1 MLNLT
6 PHAIVIATANGD
18 ITIEPSGTV
27 ARVDSNDVVIG
38 KCSVTGVDII
48 ERAFGE
54 VYGLPNDDDTIC
66 IVSAM
71 VLSAVPNRKNTFAP
85 DTGATAIRNEKGH
98 IVKVTRLVKA

>member
-66 IVSAM
+66 IVSAL
-71 VLSAVPNRKNTFAP
+71 VLSATKRKNTFAP

-98 IVKVTRLVKA
+98 IVKVTRLVKS

>member
-6 PHAIVIATANGD
+6 PHAIVIYTANGD
-18 ITIEPSGTV
+18 VTVAPSGVV
-27 ARVDSNDVVIG
+27 ARVESIEKVVD
-38 KCSVTGVDII
+38 KCPITGVDII
-48 ERAFGE
+48 ERTFGE
-54 VYGLPNDDDTIC
+54 VYGLPSEDTIC